1 MDVSKERGRSGSNS
15 TSVDGSPTDSTESS
29 KLVKSGDSFRRSD
42 LNSRDLATLDKNCV
56 DYCLYSI
63 SNTFKT

>member
-1 MDVSKERGRSGSNS
+1 MDVSKERARSGSNS

-42 LNSRDLATLDKNCV
+42 L
-56 DYCLYSI
+56 
-63 SNTFKT
+63 